1 MMVTLAAILILLAA
15 LALEVDRQ
23 SRVAGGDASR
33 QVASA
38 PVR

>member
-15 LALEVDRQ
+15 VALEVDRQ
-23 SRVAGGDASR
+23 SRASARDAAR
-33 QVASA
+33 QVAGA